1 MTPLACK
8 VDSKGRVNLGKAF
21 ANRLVLV
28 RELGD
33 GVVEIVR
40 AEAVPAP
47 ELWLHRNPRAI
58 RAVME
63 GLAQAKEGE
72 LVEGPSLDEL
82 DDQSG
87 KSGV

>member
-1 MTPLACK
+1 MTPLSCK

-21 ANRLVLV
+21 ANQLVLV
-28 RELGD
+28 RDLGE
-33 GVVEIVR
+33 GMVEIVR

-47 ELWLHRNPRAI
+47 ELWLHKNPRAI

-72 LVEGPSLDEL
+72 LVEGPNLDEL
-82 DDQSG
+82 EDAPG
-87 KSGV
+87 KSGL